1 MPVFWL
7 ATLLGIAQRFVSSR
21 HPVEGLS
28 GWFRSRH
35 CSRIARHL
43 RPQQRIAVVDP
54 GRDLDDRASADDR
67 RNWEPLV
74 NCDRRCNHNRA
85 CGAPHPALGGQWPP
99 IHVRSVPPLFL
110 HRSGASEACRRSGPF
125 STASLQRSFG
135 ARVRRSFNVISFKVK
150 VIKGVRQRLRIH
162 RRIFGRGPEENGIPS
177 LRREA

>member
-1 MPVFWL
+1 MAVFWL

-54 GRDLDDRASADDR
+54 SRDLDDRASADDR

-85 CGAPHPALGGQWPP
+85 WRGAPHPALGGQWPP
-99 IHVRSVPPLFL
+99 YTFVAYLHCFYIDQALPKLADAPGRFRPLL
-110 HRSGASEACRRSGPF
+110 YSDPSALACVGLSM
-125 STASLQRSFG
+125 
-135 ARVRRSFNVISFKVK
+135 
-150 VIKGVRQRLRIH
+150 
-162 RRIFGRGPEENGIPS
+162 
-177 LRREA
+177 